1 MRTRLRAALLA
12 LAACSLCGCGV
23 ETAST
28 AATGAAIKKQEL
40 EQGKNTMREAQQ
52 KIDAAAKQV
61 EVRAVEARS
70 ADESTK

>member
-1 MRTRLRAALLA
+1 MRIWPLIA
-12 LAACSLCGCGV
+12 LAACTVCSCGA

-61 EVRAVEARS
+61 EMRTVEAS
-70 ADESTK
+70 GAGDSSDK